1 MNHRSIHQLAA
12 VFAVA
17 ISLGFALAPTLRAD
31 SFPPLN
37 DPATNLQIPGKFIW
51 ADLFTNQPD
60 TAATFYCGLF
70 GWTSAPVEQ
79 HDKSYI
85 ILSNDGHPVA
95 GVVQRSAESTKTE
108 GVWVNYIS
116 VKKAKATLK
125 LVEPAGG
132 ELHASAHKFPNR
144 GIQAIFTDSE
154 GSVVGIL
161 QSSSGDPLD
170 NEPARGDW
178 NWFELFS
185 LKPKATADFY
195 GQVIGYDVSPD
206 TRSEKSGHFLL
217 SAAGH
222 ARAGVASLPASPDS
236 RSGWLGCVRVDNV
249 DDAAAKAVTLGGTVV
264 VPPRP
269 AALGSRFA
277 VVTDP
282 TGGAV
287 GLVQYVDNANPA
299 NRP

>member
-1 MNHRSIHQLAA
+1 MDHSCLNKLAA
-12 VFAVA
+12 VLAGATMLGVA
-17 ISLGFALAPTLRAD
+17 IPTTLRAD

-37 DPATNLQIPGKFIW
+37 DPATNVQIPGKFIW

-60 TAATFYCGLF
+60 TAAAFYCGLF
-70 GWTSAPVEQ
+70 GWTAAPVEQ

-85 ILSNDGHPVA
+85 ILSNDSHPVA
-95 GVVQRSAESTKTE
+95 GVVQRSASSTKTE
-108 GVWVNYIS
+108 GVWVGYIS
-116 VKKAKATLK
+116 VKRAKATLK

-132 ELHASAHKFPNR
+132 ELHAPAHKFPKR
-144 GIQAIFTDSE
+144 GIEAIFTDSE

-161 QSSSGDPLD
+161 QSSSGDALD
-170 NEPARGDW
+170 HEPARGNW

-185 LKPKATADFY
+185 LKSKAAADFY
-195 GQVIGYDVSPD
+195 VQVLGYEVNPD
-206 TRSEKSGHFLL
+206 TRSEKMGHFLL
-217 SAAGH
+217 SSSGH
-222 ARAGVASLPASPDS
+222 ARAGIAPLPASPDS
-236 RSGWLGCVRVDNV
+236 RSGWLGCVRVDDI
-249 DDAAAKAVTLGGTVV
+249 DDVVAKAVTLGGTVV
-264 VPPRP
+264 VQPRP